1 MYLYMED
8 ICVIN
13 DSVNYWVSQK
23 NAISMMIK
31 TKPRSYPKISFSN
44 LSHPSLIYIV
54 NENAE
59 NHISLCK

>member
-13 DSVNYWVSQK
+13 DSVNYRVSQK
-23 NAISMMIK
+23 NAISMMIE
-31 TKPRSYPKISFSN
+31 TKPQSYPKISFFN
-44 LSHPSLIYIV
+44 PSHPSLIYIV